1 MEILID
7 QRSDFED
14 FEIDKSGL
22 EKTIKTTL
30 LKSGYGEDY
39 EISISFVEEQE
50 IRQLNRD
57 YRDKDSVTDVLSFP
71 IYERGEIPDFGM
83 LGDVIICTKRAKEQA
98 DELGH
103 SLEREIHYLITHSIL
118 HLLGYDHM
126 EEGEKIE
133 MRTLEKEVMKELGIF
148 K

>member
-7 QRSDFED
+7 QRSNFED

-30 LKSGYGEDY
+30 LKAGYGEDY

-57 YRDKDSVTDVLSFP
+57 YRGKDSVTDVLSFP
-71 IYERGEIPDFGM
+71 IFERGEIPDFGM

-98 DELGH
+98 DEFGH
-103 SLEREIHYLITHSIL
+103 SLDREIHYLITHSIL

-126 EEGEKIE
+126 EEDEKIE

>member
-50 IRQLNRD
+50 IRQLNID